1 MITPKLSLVARIH
14 NVRGLSASQRRIAD
28 CVLGRM
34 NEAAFWGVEEMAER
48 SQSSVATVVRFA
60 QKLGYTGFLELRQ
73 ALVAQAKKRS
83 HSDERLL
90 QAPEEAAATL
100 LEVARRDVQNI
111 EQMIHGVN
119 EELMQSVVQS
129 LKSARHRVAI
139 GRGVS
144 QLMAS
149 QLAYLLTQAGLP
161 TVEGSPAD
169 FAAQAANLT
178 SDDLLVAFSFHPY
191 STETLDAASYA
202 RKRGLKVLAFTD
214 KLGAPITKLADATLP
229 VAGEN
234 LLYSHS
240 MASFAVLSHAIA
252 TAVAAIERDQA
263 IKRSRE
269 ADRVSRPQFVKD
281 E

>member
-1 MITPKLSLVARIH
+1 MTTPKNTLVARIH
-14 NVRGLSASQRRIAD
+14 NVRGLSSSQRRIAD

-60 QKLGYTGFLELRQ
+60 QKLGYSGFMELRQ
-73 ALVAQAKKRS
+73 ALVAQAKKQAS
-83 HSDERLL
+83 PGERLF
-90 QAPEEAAATL
+90 QAPDEAAATL

-111 EQMIHGVN
+111 EQMVQGVN
-119 EELMQSVVQS
+119 EQLLQDVVHS
-129 LKSARHRVAI
+129 LKSAHHRVVI

-161 TVEGSPAD
+161 TVEGSAAD
-169 FAAQAANLT
+169 FAVQASNLGG
-178 SDDLLVAFSFHPY
+178 DDLLVAFSFHPY
-191 STETLDAASYA
+191 STETLDAATYA
-202 RKRGLKVLAFTD
+202 RKRGLKILAFTD
-214 KLGAPITKLADATLP
+214 KLGAPIARLADSTIP

-240 MASFAVLSHAIA
+240 MAAFSVLAHGIA
-252 TAVAAIERDQA
+252 TALAASDRDQA
-263 IKRSRE
+263 IRRVRE
-269 ADRVSRPQFVKD
+269 ADRVAKPQFIR
-281 E
+281 EE

>member
-1 MITPKLSLVARIH
+1 MTTPKPSLATRIH
-14 NVRGLSASQRRIAD
+14 NVRGLSSSQRRIAD
-28 CVLGRM
+28 CILARM

-60 QKLGYTGFLELRQ
+60 QKLGYSGFMELRQ
-73 ALVAQAKKRS
+73 ALVAQAKKR
-83 HSDERLL
+83 HSGGERLF
-90 QAPEEAAATL
+90 QAPEEASATL

-111 EQMIHGVN
+111 EQMIQGVN
-119 EELMQSVVQS
+119 EELLKTLVTSLRTARYRVV
-129 LKSARHRVAI
+129 I

-144 QLMAS
+144 HLMAS

-169 FAAQAANLT
+169 FAAQASNLGPE
-178 SDDLLVAFSFHPY
+178 DLLVAFSFHPY
-191 STETLDAASYA
+191 STETLDAAAYA
-202 RKRGLKVLAFTD
+202 RKRGIRVLAFTD
-214 KLGAPITKLADATLP
+214 KLGAPITRMADSSVA

-240 MASFAVLSHAIA
+240 MAAFSVLAHGIA
-252 TAVAAIERDQA
+252 TALAASDREVI
-263 IKRSRE
+263 IKRVRE
-269 ADRVSRPQFVKD
+269 ADRVARPQFVKD

>member
-1 MITPKLSLVARIH
+1 MITPKNSLVARIH
-14 NVRGLSASQRRIAD
+14 GARGLSSSQRRIAD

-34 NEAAFWGVEEMAER
+34 GEAAFWGVEEMAER

-60 QKLGYTGFLELRQ
+60 QKLGYSGFMELRQ

-83 HSDERLL
+83 YGGERLL

-111 EQMIHGVN
+111 EQMVHGVN
-119 EELMQSVVQS
+119 EQLLQDVVRS
-129 LKSARHRVAI
+129 LREARHRVVI

-169 FAAQAANLT
+169 FAAQASNLGPG
-178 SDDLLVAFSFHPY
+178 DLLVAFSFHPY
-191 STETLDAASYA
+191 STETLDAAGYA
-202 RKRGLKVLAFTD
+202 RKRGLRILAFTD
-214 KLGAPITKLADATLP
+214 KLGSPVTRLADNTIP

-240 MASFAVLSHAIA
+240 MAAFSVLAHGIA
-252 TAVAAIERDQA
+252 TALAASDREQA
-263 IKRSRE
+263 IKRVRE
-269 ADRVSRPQFVKD
+269 ADRVARPQFVKD

>member
-1 MITPKLSLVARIH
+1 MSTPKSALASRIH
-14 NVRGLSASQRRIAD
+14 NVRGMSSSQRRIAD
-28 CVLGRM
+28 CILARM
-34 NEAAFWGVEEMAER
+34 DEAAFWGVEEMAER

-60 QKLGYTGFLELRQ
+60 QKLGYSGFLELRQ
-73 ALVAQAKKRS
+73 ALVAQAKHRNS
-83 HSDERLL
+83 GGERLF

-111 EQMIHGVN
+111 EQMVQGVN
-119 EELMQSVVQS
+119 EELLTAIVGS
-129 LKSARHRVAI
+129 LRSARHRVTL

-144 QLMAS
+144 HLMAG

-169 FAAQAANLT
+169 FAAQASNLGME
-178 SDDLLVAFSFHPY
+178 DLLLVFSFHPY
-191 STETLDAASYA
+191 STETLDAAAYA
-202 RKRGLKVLAFTD
+202 RKRGLRILAFTD
-214 KLGAPITKLADATLP
+214 KLGAPVIRYADHAVA

-240 MASFAVLSHAIA
+240 MAAFSVLAHGIA
-252 TAVAAIERDQA
+252 TALAARDRDTV
-263 IKRSRE
+263 IRRVRE
-269 ADRVSRPQFVKD
+269 ADRVARPQFIKD